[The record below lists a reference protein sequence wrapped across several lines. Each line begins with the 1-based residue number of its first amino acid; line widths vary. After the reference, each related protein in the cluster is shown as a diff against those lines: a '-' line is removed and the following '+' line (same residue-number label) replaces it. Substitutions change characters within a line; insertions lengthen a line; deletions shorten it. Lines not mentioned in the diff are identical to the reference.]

1 MCHTQ
6 TVPYLL
12 LQVTEATRSKNYIQL
27 KTVVNMHER
36 NHGGEDRCKVLQ
48 IAIFKDF
55 PTNYNSFVN
64 VWVCTS
70 ELDFVQHFAMF
81 LKEKRIQQ

>member
-6 TVPYLL
+6 TVPYFL
-12 LQVTEATRSKNYIQL
+12 LQGTEATRSKNYIQL
-27 KTVVNMHER
+27 KTIVNMHKR
-36 NHGGEDRCKVLQ
+36 NQGGEDRCKVFQ
-48 IAIFKDF
+48 VAIFKDF
-55 PTNYNSFVN
+55 PTNYNSFVY

-81 LKEKRIQQ
+81 FKEKLIQ